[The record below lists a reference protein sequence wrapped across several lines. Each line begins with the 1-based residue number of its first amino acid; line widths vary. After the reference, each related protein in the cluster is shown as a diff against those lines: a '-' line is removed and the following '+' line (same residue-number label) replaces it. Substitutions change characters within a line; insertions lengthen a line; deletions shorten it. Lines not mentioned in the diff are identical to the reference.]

1 MVSATHQASKD
12 NPLAPAPLKQSVR
25 PPSATIPSV
34 HPLTPDER
42 KAVAS
47 GWNALPVQSVT
58 CFLLGFLHN
67 LDIPLSELQ
76 PYLQR
81 TLSKIPSLQAIAPIG
96 APTRRLV
103 LELGQGTSSLEQ
115 AIDQALVAF
124 FSKRVLYDIEC
135 SNLAGIT
142 LQLLSTTPIES
153 ASDLFAVV
161 ESGDLEISLS
171 RSGAGDL
178 APAC

>member
-115 AIDQALVAF
+115 AIDQALVAY
-124 FSKRVLYDIEC
+124 FSRRVLYEVERSMLIG
-135 SNLAGIT
+135 LT
-142 LQLLSTTPIES
+142 LQLSSTASIQST
-153 ASDLFAVV
+153 SDLLAAV
-161 ESGDLEISLS
+161 ESDDFEVSLIRYS
-171 RSGAGDL
+171 AGDL
-178 APAC
+178 AKAS